1 MHTLYGR
8 AAALRMGLTLTLSLF
23 CTTGA
28 QAADYPDRPIT
39 IVVPAAPGGGGDFTA
54 RLLADGLARQIGQSV
69 VVENRAGAS
78 GNIAAQYVAR
88 AKADGYT
95 LLLAY
100 SGTHVANPALFPDL
114 QWDPIKSFA
123 PVSLVITAPQVVVV
137 NEKLPVTDL
146 KGLIDYAR
154 QHPGQVNYASSGVGS
169 VQHIGSELL
178 ALRTGTQM
186 THVPYKGAG
195 AAMTDLL
202 SGQVSLLITTPPAVV
217 GYLKA
222 GSLRALAIASKQR
235 HPLLPDVPTT
245 SEAGVKDVELDA
257 WFAIYAPAGTPPGA
271 IDRLASAL
279 EKVVRSADFKQR
291 AEQAGTYA
299 TYIGPQELAQYT
311 QSQLAYWSKV
321 IKQANIKVD

>member
-1 MHTLYGR
+1 MNTLHGR
-8 AAALRMGLTLTLSLF
+8 AAALGVGLTLTLGLCCATS
-23 CTTGA
+23 A
-28 QAADYPDRPIT
+28 QAADYPERPIT
-39 IVVPAAPGGGGDFTA
+39 IVVPAATGGGGDFTA

-95 LLLAY
+95 LLMAY

-137 NEKLPVTDL
+137 NNKLPVADL
-146 KGLIDYAR
+146 KSLIDYAK

-169 VQHIGSELL
+169 VQQIGSELL
-178 ALRTGTQM
+178 AMRTGIHM

-202 SGQVSLLITTPPAVV
+202 SGQVNLLITTPPAVV

-245 SEAGVKDVELDA
+245 SEAGVAEVELDA
-257 WFAIYAPAGTPPGA
+257 WFAIYAPAGTPPPA
-271 IDRLASAL
+271 IDKLASAL
-279 EKVVRSADFKQR
+279 ETVVKSADFKQR

-299 TYIGPQELAQYT
+299 TYMGPQELAQYT
-311 QSQLAYWSKV
+311 QSQLTYWSKV